1 VTAGLLLL
9 LLPLLSLLLGL
20 LGGLLVS
27 FTDLFFGE
35 HGDGTGELVGLGGGL
50 LLWHL
55 GWIFEVVGDLSG
67 KVGSDVLDLL
77 GVWELLGRAGDSEL
91 EEWDHFGLP
100 ELWLLVLVLLLV
112 LGGGPHLTLVTPLG
126 GGGVALFGRVILL
139 LAVTVATL
147 LGFLPAGVP
156 PAVGSMLLLGL
167 ATVLVGGTLA
177 GGVLVATAV
186 LVFIIILI
194 LLAAGGTGVT
204 ARVGRLG
211 GEWRS
216 GSHTGWAVGI
226 GFWVWVLKGQLGQLD
241 GVLWSGDWAGDLLDI
256 LEGQVEG
263 GTGLEVF
270 VLFVSEWGHVD
281 NFLGLDALDN
291 VVAAALATHG
301 VDGLFGASPVLSVTS
316 GSWGSAGLGWG
327 GEVEG
332 WLVVAVGEVGGGN
345 NFEVLVSWAGF
356 WDWDLGWIF
365 LDHVGWE
372 GRDVVQGFAFTVDGI
387 LHGAVDDA
395 LVLGSKTGEG
405 VGVGGGLLD
414 GVGLL
419 DVHLQGRGQSLLDVG
434 GFWGQLTGYQDV
446 LDGTLLH
453 MHEERLLNSAGV
465 GLLELLGVGVIRQPT
480 LRQLLVDLLN
490 ANVLRLDDE
499 GVWVADLNAE
509 LWDGEFNTGVLVAF
523 AFDADHGTGLNLVHI
538 LVTWLPA
545 TAGGSHGRQS
555 GENEESDLHV

>member
-1 VTAGLLLL
+1 
-9 LLPLLSLLLGL
+9 
-20 LGGLLVS
+20 
-27 FTDLFFGE
+27 
-35 HGDGTGELVGLGGGL
+35 VGLGGGL

-55 GWIFEVVGDLSG
+55 GWVFEVISDLRG

-91 EEWDHFGLP
+91 EEWDHLGLA

-112 LGGGPHLTLVTPLG
+112 LGGRPHLAVTPLG
-126 GGGVALFGRVILL
+126 GGVLLFGRVLLL
-139 LAVTVATL
+139 LAVTVATF
-147 LGFLPAGVP
+147 LGFLTAVVP
-156 PAVGSMLLLGL
+156 PVGSMLLLGV
-167 ATVLVGGTLA
+167 ATVLVGRTLA
-177 GGVLVATAV
+177 GGVLVVTTVLLFFAV
-186 LVFIIILI
+186 ILI
-194 LLAAGGTGVT
+194 LLTTGGTGVT
-204 ARVGRLG
+204 TGVGRLF

-241 GVLWSGDWAGDLLDI
+241 WVLWSGDWAGDLLDI
-256 LEGQVEG
+256 LKGQVEG
-263 GTGLEVF
+263 STGLEVL
-270 VLFVSEWGHVD
+270 VLFITEWGNVD

-291 VVAAALATHG
+291 VVAAALTTNG
-301 VDGLFGASPVLSVTS
+301 VNGLFGTSPVFSVTG
-316 GSWGSAGLGWG
+316 GSWGSGGLGWR

-345 NFEVLVSWAGF
+345 NLEVLVSWAGF
-356 WDWDLGWIF
+356 WDWDLAWVF

-372 GRDVVQGFAFTVDGI
+372 GRDVVQGFTFTVHGI

-434 GFWGQLTGYQDV
+434 GFWGQLTGDQDV
-446 LDGTLLH
+446 LNGTLLQV
-453 MHEERLLNSAGV
+453 HEERLLNIAGV
-465 GLLELLGVGVIRQPT
+465 GLLELLCVGVIRQPT

-499 GVWVADLNAE
+499 GVWVADLNAK
-509 LWDGEFNTGVLVAF
+509 LWDGHFNSGILVAF
-523 AFDADHGTGLNLVHI
+523 AFDSNNGTGLHLVHVLI
-538 LVTWLPA
+538 TWLPA

-555 GENEESDLHV
+555 GEDEESDLHVRCFTLL